1 MLSYLL
7 VVELR
12 RTQIVIHALLK
23 CQQENLYHEQYFFF
37 SSRRRHT
44 RWPRDWS
51 SHVCSSDLDFTVPP
65 NEQSGIFVGTREW
78 DVPSRNHAA
87 ALLLARELSQKSG
100 ESVTVFNLNGR
111 KGARLLSE
119 LKFRSEERRVGKECK
134 SQRLGEHY

>member
-51 SHVCSSDLDFTVPP
+51 SHVCSSDLHETHWQ
-65 NEQSGIFVGTREW
+65 NGALS
-78 DVPSRNHAA
+78 HL
-87 ALLLARELSQKSG
+87 ALLFLEQKELLIDSAADRDDHAPAFF
-100 ESVTVFNLNGR
+100 E
-111 KGARLLSE
+111 LL
-119 LKFRSEERRVGKECK
+119 R
-134 SQRLGEHY
+134 QRLRDFVWRARHDDGVEHRDLDRKSVV

>member
-51 SHVCSSDLDFTVPP
+51 SHVCSSDLVAPYSD
-65 NEQSGIFVGTREW
+65 SW
-78 DVPSRNHAA
+78 AA
-87 ALLLARELSQKSG
+87 APANVASWRSSSRRHSGWSVMAAARASTRAATPLAEG
-100 ESVTVFNLNGR
+100 V
-111 KGARLLSE
+111 GAS
-119 LKFRSEERRVGKECK
+119 
-134 SQRLGEHY
+134 